1 MKDRLLRDWSFARV
15 LRAAFA
21 AMFLAAAI
29 TRHEPI
35 AWFAAAFFGMQ
46 AVFNIGCCG
55 IGTCQPGTRTTSA
68 PDLNA
73 PVTYEEIR

>member
-1 MKDRLLRDWSFARV
+1 MQKTFQSLLLGLAFV
-15 LRAAFA
+15 LLTAGTANAQSAADG
-21 AMFLAAAI
+21 I
-29 TRHEPI
+29 RI
-35 AWFAAAFFGMQ
+35 APTAAAFFGMQ

-55 IGTCQPGTRTTSA
+55 IGTCQPGTKATAA